1 MPRTPPPRCAF
12 DALNPS
18 GEAKRAIAQQQTHKQ
33 CAEKKA
39 KAAQAAE
46 RKREREAEKARV
58 AAVDAELAARKRAR
72 APAIATAR
80 ADARA
85 DAPTAGDES
94 RFGADAEHYAN
105 APPYLGDSD
114 FEDRERLSQV
124 YQARWFPAEKQ
135 WGTDN
140 LGTLHALLK
149 ANDVS
154 WTPNGLGWAQKAQL
168 IALIEDRER
177 RSAAADAA
185 RREAAAEE
193 ERRQA
198 ELAAVAAR
206 AEQAKRERQERQ
218 RATDEEAKRM
228 ALRDRTS
235 ALPPTDEERQA
246 VAAAGLSEA
255 VVLASARYDGLGPNF
270 GISLEGRIWRYFL
283 NRRGTA
289 AWAARQLV
297 ACAEQ
302 GVPFVWRHYDSWDD

>member
-12 DALNPS
+12 EVLNPS
-18 GEAKRAIAQQQTHKQ
+18 GEAKRALQQEQAQKQ
-33 CAEKKA
+33 LAEKKA
-39 KAAQAAE
+39 KAVLAAE

-58 AAVDAELAARKRAR
+58 AAVDAELEARKRAR
-72 APAIATAR
+72 TPAIARATAPAEAPA
-80 ADARA
+80 ADEA
-85 DAPTAGDES
+85 
-94 RFGADAEHYAN
+94 RFGVDVEHYAN
-105 APPYLGDSD
+105 TPPYLGESD
-114 FEDRERLSQV
+114 FEDRERLAQV
-124 YQARWFPAEKQ
+124 YQARWYPEQKR

-149 ANDVS
+149 ADDVS
-154 WTPNGLGWAQKAQL
+154 WTPDGLGWAQKAQL
-168 IALIEDRER
+168 LALIEDRER

-193 ERRQA
+193 ERRRA

-206 AEQAKRERQERQ
+206 AERAKRERAERE
-218 RATDEEAKRM
+218 RAKDVEEKRM

-235 ALPPTDEERQA
+235 ALPPTDEELQ
-246 VAAAGLSEA
+246 VMAAAGVSEA
-255 VVLASARYDGLGPNF
+255 TILDSARYDGLGPNF

-283 NRRGTA
+283 NRRGTV
-289 AWAARQLV
+289 AWAARQLA